1 MKNGENK
8 NYGLGNSDEYISNSG
23 SNWLWLIHVRIDC
36 CGCSINSTKV
46 PSSCFIGCVTSL
58 YPCLCV
64 FAEKFHPPVL
74 YAFVTSLC
82 FDFRVVFVDAGV
94 TQIDI
99 ETKKM
104 KEEQKLREAQS
115 RAVAEHG
122 ELALITVEGPQ
133 STTEERISLRP
144 PMLQVKIRFQF
155 YQIWK

>member
-1 MKNGENK
+1 
-8 NYGLGNSDEYISNSG
+8 
-23 SNWLWLIHVRIDC
+23 
-36 CGCSINSTKV
+36 
-46 PSSCFIGCVTSL
+46 
-58 YPCLCV
+58 
-64 FAEKFHPPVL
+64 
-74 YAFVTSLC
+74 
-82 FDFRVVFVDAGV
+82 VDAGV

-144 PMLQVKIRFQF
+144 PMLQVKIGFQF